1 MRHSSA
7 NSRRTKTVA
16 LLVAATAIA
25 ACAGGNATLESP
37 FTEQGAERA
46 VLRVD
51 NHSFMDARVY
61 LIWNGTMRV
70 PLGAVESM
78 DSRTW
83 ELPPPRI
90 AEGSGLRNG
99 SFRLEARFS
108 PSRDVSTSPLR
119 LLSDGRQ
126 WIWQLENDMSFAS
139 LVIR

>member
-7 NSRRTKTVA
+7 THRTLQTMVVLIA
-16 LLVAATAIA
+16 STAVLG
-25 ACAGGNATLESP
+25 CAGGSSTLESP
-37 FTEQGAERA
+37 FSWPAAETTM
-46 VLRVD
+46 LRVE
-51 NHSFMDARVY
+51 NHSFVDARVY

-83 ELPPPRI
+83 ELPPKRI

-108 PSRDVSTSPLR
+108 PSRDVASSELR
-119 LLSDGRQ
+119 LLADGTQ
-126 WIWQLENDMSFAS
+126 WIWQLENNMSFAT
-139 LVIR
+139 LVTR